1 MEGLEP
7 GASTEFSVELD
18 QDFATFE
25 SKVLDD
31 GSLRDSRRYYLDL
44 EPESKAAK
52 AEAAATDE
60 GVIDEGDN
68 SATIVY
74 GEIALTATASQ
85 VSLMGKA
92 KNLGAKLAIDDGE
105 GGVKAVEAV
114 KAGEYAELALT
125 VDGVLAQDSEELI
138 NGYKVVWDEVDND
151 IAKVERDG
159 TFLAKKSG
167 TVKLTGKV
175 MPANTEVA
183 LDPSGVSV
191 EVDNYDALPAS
202 LIKTIE
208 VTVTDGVVVS
218 SGGTGG
224 TDGTGGSNTGNVGGN
239 LPNMGDV
246 LNPLY
251 IIVIT
256 AAGIVLIT
264 AGVYVR
270 RRRNEKKG
278 R

>member
-1 MEGLEP
+1 MTVRVTADGKEIATKQFKGQVPVKLSATGLNAEVLERNKVELSATISNETVLAANERTAAYGYIDSDGNQVELGTVTVEGLEP

-52 AEAAATDE
+52 TEAAATDE

-114 KAGEYAELALT
+114 
-125 VDGVLAQDSEELI
+125 
-138 NGYKVVWDEVDND
+138 
-151 IAKVERDG
+151 
-159 TFLAKKSG
+159 
-167 TVKLTGKV
+167 
-175 MPANTEVA
+175 
-183 LDPSGVSV
+183 
-191 EVDNYDALPAS
+191 
-202 LIKTIE
+202 
-208 VTVTDGVVVS
+208 
-218 SGGTGG
+218 
-224 TDGTGGSNTGNVGGN
+224 
-239 LPNMGDV
+239 
-246 LNPLY
+246 
-251 IIVIT
+251 
-256 AAGIVLIT
+256 
-264 AGVYVR
+264 R
-270 RRRNEKKG
+270 RRASMPNWRSPWMACWLKIPRSSSTATRSCG
-278 R
+278 TRLTTISPRLSVTARSLPRRAAPSS